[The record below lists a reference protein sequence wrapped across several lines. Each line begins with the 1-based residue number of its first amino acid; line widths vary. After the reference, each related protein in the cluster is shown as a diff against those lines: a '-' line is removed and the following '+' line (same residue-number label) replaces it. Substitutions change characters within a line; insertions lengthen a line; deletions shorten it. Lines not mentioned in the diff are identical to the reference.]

1 MGGEGRLILAD
12 EQVQQVGERLFG
24 LRSEI
29 LVGPWPGPRKG
40 LCPSGHCGGS
50 PMLEGVKSAAI
61 AGVGV
66 AIYEDGQLKV
76 GGHF

>member
-1 MGGEGRLILAD
+1 MGGEGRLILAG

-50 PMLEGVKSAAI
+50 AAI